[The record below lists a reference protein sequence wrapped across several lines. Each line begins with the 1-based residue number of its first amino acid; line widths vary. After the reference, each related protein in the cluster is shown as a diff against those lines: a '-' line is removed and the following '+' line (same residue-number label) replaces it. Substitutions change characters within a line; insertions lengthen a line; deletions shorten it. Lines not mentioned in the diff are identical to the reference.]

1 MIKGEYAKTIQEHD
15 QVNNE
20 KQKNKTKHTLI
31 KEKKKNM
38 FMKRKQEQDKIV
50 KERNKVRKY
59 MHECILQEGSILE
72 VKENVP
78 P

>member
-1 MIKGEYAKTIQEHD
+1 M
-15 QVNNE
+15 NNE

-59 MHECILQEGSILE
+59 LYECILQEGSILE

>member
-1 MIKGEYAKTIQEHD
+1 MQKQFKNMTRRIMKETKTHIDRKIKR
-15 QVNNE
+15 N
-20 KQKNKTKHTLI
+20 
-31 KEKKKNM
+31 KNM

-59 MHECILQEGSILE
+59 LHECILQEGSILE

-78 P
+78 PWDLK

>member
-1 MIKGEYAKTIQEHD
+1 M
-15 QVNNE
+15 NNE
-20 KQKNKTKHTLI
+20 KQNKTHIHKR
-31 KEKKKNM
+31 KKKRKKKNM

-59 MHECILQEGSILE
+59 LHECILQEGSILE

>member
-1 MIKGEYAKTIQEHD
+1 
-15 QVNNE
+15 
-20 KQKNKTKHTLI
+20 
-31 KEKKKNM
+31 M

-59 MHECILQEGSILE
+59 LHECILQEGSILE